1 MDLLTKQFLKI
12 VLIWLHCVYEH
23 ISVLVFSLNPLWD
36 FSMFD
41 LQKCFGYCLLP
52 LFFVKFHFLNISS
65 NVLDVVVIF
74 TFDVDGF
81 HKIKTLT

>member
-1 MDLLTKQFLKI
+1 
-12 VLIWLHCVYEH
+12 
-23 ISVLVFSLNPLWD
+23 
-36 FSMFD
+36 MFD